1 MLHLDVIDGLV
12 SLFAEWQYKVV
23 YHFVNI
29 NLLLVSSVMYCHN
42 VVIFVGV
49 ANDTVDA
56 KWNLTVVTKSFDF
69 LAFMFITVPDKRLFY
84 LHRILILNCLAADF

>member
-1 MLHLDVIDGLV
+1 MLHLDFIHGLNN
-12 SLFAEWQYKVV
+12 LIAERQYTVV
-23 YHFVNI
+23 YYFVNVD
-29 NLLLVSSVMYCHN
+29 LLFISSVLYCHN

>member
-29 NLLLVSSVMYCHN
+29 NLLLVSSVLYCHN
-42 VVIFVGV
+42 VMIFVGV
-49 ANDTVDA
+49 IDDALYA
-56 KWNLTVVTKSFDF
+56 KWNPTEITECFDF
-69 LAFMFITVPDKRLFY
+69 LTFMLITVPD
-84 LHRILILNCLAADF
+84 